1 MNASSLETAL
11 CLLRVYISLGLYDTT
26 SAPSGSYCNLRM
38 RLPTIFSWQME
49 ACRAHEEETTLSGG
63 TAVLSDAFHEH
74 WMWSCGSHLVSSP
87 RNRKQVRWQQ
97 LHGLSKSRR
106 AIAGSKLEVMTMGVE
121 DHKNIIIKKKKKTQP
136 SSHFRSSREEVF
148 NPSPNEPHT
157 NRVYLFIFIVFPRLR
172 APRISQLCG
181 QLWLVVPGP
190 VRGPVLGFGF
200 GVGLAVRDSR
210 CPFAATVV
218 RLRVSSSPAPDTPTL
233 KFIPWI

>member
-1 MNASSLETAL
+1 MQCSFPFPWVWYFLSTPIPTCTVTLARSFLLPIFMPISESSSVPAVNASSLETAL

-121 DHKNIIIKKKKKTQP
+121 DHKNIIIKKKKKNATQ
-136 SSHFRSSREEVF
+136 
-148 NPSPNEPHT
+148 
-157 NRVYLFIFIVFPRLR
+157 
-172 APRISQLCG
+172 
-181 QLWLVVPGP
+181 
-190 VRGPVLGFGF
+190 
-200 GVGLAVRDSR
+200 
-210 CPFAATVV
+210 
-218 RLRVSSSPAPDTPTL
+218 
-233 KFIPWI
+233 